1 MKRKNVAIMFSV
13 MLAFSGVSV
22 PEKTVCAQ
30 ETLVTQEDQYEEQD
44 NWAEEDGILSGS
56 SQDAD
61 YDDQEWLLDDGY
73 GVDDSFLEDD
83 FLIDPEE
90 DEELTG
96 TEDLDND
103 KNSESLSGTSQNAD
117 GQVTTQNEDE
127 TTVQTGSCGENA
139 TYDLDS
145 KGKLR
150 IKGSGAVTH
159 ITAFK
164 ENNQIRTVVVEEG
177 ITDIAP
183 YAFSRCDSLV
193 SVTLPDSMT
202 AIREAMFIKCDNL
215 SEVTLPKKLKVIG
228 DNAFSGCMNL
238 TSLTLPDT
246 LTDIG
251 VEAFSGVGITK
262 FNLPQGVQRIG
273 EGAFTSDIFTEIQL
287 PETITDLGA
296 RAFQYCE
303 KLKKITIP
311 ENVSEIR
318 DGTFLACSA
327 LKTVTLPQNLQRI
340 GKDAFS
346 NCKALT
352 EVDISA
358 SVTEIGKYAFYKCD
372 KLNTVYIRGNEVS
385 IGECAIGYS
394 IVYVKAEEEWK
405 DVKNKNLIFYGNIGS
420 TAEKYAAE
428 NELTF
433 PHPAEVLVHCP
444 PKEETC
450 EENGNI
456 EYWHCNS
463 CGLNYSD
470 KDGKETVADV
480 VISKNGHEIKLQS
493 GKDATTESEGRKE
506 YYFCSRCGKKFWK
519 ENGTEEVTDD
529 RDLVI
534 SKIKITEETE
544 GVVET
549 EPEQITPETT
559 AAKDN
564 LIQTEK
570 KHRKQEKNTGT
581 KKETTQKTQ
590 KVRTKKIKGLKKS
603 ISIVKG
609 KTMKLKPVLVPKN
622 STEKISYSTSNKKV
636 AAVNAKGVITG
647 KKAGTA
653 KITVKSGS
661 KKYVITVKVTKVKTA
676 KLSGI
681 PAKKSIKKGKTYKL
695 KAVVT
700 PKNSDEKVTYSSS
713 NKKIATVT
721 AKGVVKGKKKGTVKI
736 TVKSGSRKKTCKV
749 TVK

>member
-30 ETLVTQEDQYEEQD
+30 ETLVTQEEQD
-44 NWAEEDGILSGS
+44 NWSEEDGILSGS

-127 TTVQTGSCGENA
+127 TTVQTGKCGEDA

-145 KGKLR
+145 KGKLW
-150 IKGSGAVTH
+150 IKGSGAVTD

-164 ENNQIRTVVVEEG
+164 ENNQIRTVVVKEG

-405 DVKNKNLIFYGNIGS
+405 DVRNKNLIFYGNIGS

-433 PHPAEVLVHCP
+433 PHPAEVLVRCP
-444 PKEETC
+444 PKEATC

-470 KDGKETVADV
+470 ADGKETVADV
-480 VISKNGHEIKLQS
+480 VISKTGHEIKLQS
-493 GKDATTESEGRKE
+493 GKDATTESEGRKA

-529 RDLVI
+529 SELVI
-534 SKIKITEETE
+534 PKIKQEETEETE

-549 EPEQITPETT
+549 EPE
-559 AAKDN
+559 
-564 LIQTEK
+564 
-570 KHRKQEKNTGT
+570 QEKNTGT

-622 STEKISYSTSNKKV
+622 STEKISYSTSDKKM

-661 KKYVITVKVTKVKTA
+661 KKYVITVKITKVKTA

-721 AKGVVKGKKKGTVKI
+721 AKGVVRGKKKGTVKI

>member
-13 MLAFSGVSV
+13 MLAVSGVSV
-22 PEKTVCAQ
+22 SEKTVCAQ
-30 ETLVTQEDQYEEQD
+30 ETLVTQEDQYEEQE
-44 NWAEEDGILSGS
+44 NWSEEDGILSGS
-56 SQDAD
+56 SKDAD

-103 KNSESLSGTSQNAD
+103 KNSESLSETSQNAD

-127 TTVQTGSCGENA
+127 TTVQTGSCGDNA

-145 KGKLR
+145 KGNLW
-150 IKGSGAVTH
+150 ITGSGAVTD

-177 ITDIAP
+177 ITDIAA
-183 YAFSRCDSLV
+183 YAFSRCDNLISV
-193 SVTLPDSMT
+193 SLPDSMT

-215 SEVTLPKKLKVIG
+215 SEVTLPKKLEVIG

-238 TSLTLPDT
+238 TRLTLPDT

-287 PETITDLGA
+287 PESITDLGA

-311 ENVSEIR
+311 ESISEIR

-346 NCKALT
+346 NCKTLT

-405 DVKNKNLIFYGNIGS
+405 DIKNKNLIFYGNIGS

-444 PKEETC
+444 PQEATC

-470 KDGKETVADV
+470 ADGKETVADV
-480 VISKNGHEIKLQS
+480 VISKKGHEIKLQS
-493 GKDATTESEGRKE
+493 GKDATTKSEGRKA

-529 RDLVI
+529 SDLI
-534 SKIKITEETE
+534 IPKIKQEITEETEETE

-549 EPEQITPETT
+549 EPEQIVPETT
-559 AAKDN
+559 AVKDN
-564 LIQTEK
+564 LIQ
-570 KHRKQEKNTGT
+570 T

-609 KTMKLKPVLVPKN
+609 KNMKLKPVLVPKN

-721 AKGVVKGKKKGTVKI
+721 AKGVIKGKKKGTVKI

>member
-13 MLAFSGVSV
+13 MLAVSGVSV

-30 ETLVTQEDQYEEQD
+30 ETLVTQEDPYEEQE
-44 NWAEEDGILSGS
+44 NWSEEDGILSGS
-56 SQDAD
+56 SKDAD

-127 TTVQTGSCGENA
+127 TTVQTGSCGKNA
-139 TYDLDS
+139 AYDLDNR
-145 KGKLR
+145 GNLR
-150 IKGSGAVTH
+150 ITGSGEVTD

-193 SVTLPDSMT
+193 SVTLSDSMT

-215 SEVTLPKKLKVIG
+215 SEVTLPKKLEVIG

-405 DVKNKNLIFYGNIGS
+405 DVRNKNLIFYGNIGS

-433 PHPAEVLVHCP
+433 PHPAEVLEHCP
-444 PKEETC
+444 PKKATC

-470 KDGKETVADV
+470 ADGKETVADV
-480 VISKNGHEIKLQS
+480 VILKKGHEIKLQS
-493 GKDATTESEGRKE
+493 GKDATTESEGRKA

-529 RDLVI
+529 SELVI
-534 SKIKITEETE
+534 PKIKQEITEETE

-549 EPEQITPETT
+549 EPKQIVPETT
-559 AAKDN
+559 AVKDN
-564 LIQTEK
+564 LIQ
-570 KHRKQEKNTGT
+570 T

-721 AKGVVKGKKKGTVKI
+721 AKGVVKGKKKGTVTI

>member
-13 MLAFSGVSV
+13 MLAVSGVSV

-30 ETLVTQEDQYEEQD
+30 ETLVTQEDQSEEQETLVTQEDQSEEQD
-44 NWAEEDGILSGS
+44 NWSEEDGILSGS
-56 SQDAD
+56 PEDAY
-61 YDDQEWLLDDGY
+61 YDDQEWLIDDGY

-90 DEELTG
+90 DEELTE
-96 TEDLDND
+96 TEDLDNA

-117 GQVTTQNEDE
+117 GQVTPQNEDE
-127 TTVQTGSCGENA
+127 TTVQTGICGGNA
-139 TYDLDS
+139 TYGLDS
-145 KGKLR
+145 KGNLR
-150 IKGSGAVTH
+150 ITGSGAVTD

-177 ITDIAP
+177 ITDIAA
-183 YAFSRCDSLV
+183 YAFSRCDNLISM
-193 SVTLPDSMT
+193 TLPDSMT
-202 AIREAMFIKCDNL
+202 AIRKAMFIKCDNL
-215 SEVTLPKKLKVIG
+215 SEVTLPKKLEVIG

-303 KLKKITIP
+303 KLEKITIP
-311 ENVSEIR
+311 ENISEIR

-346 NCKALT
+346 NCKVLT
-352 EVDISA
+352 EIDISA
-358 SVTEIGKYAFYKCD
+358 SVTEIGEYAFYKCD

-394 IVYVKAEEEWK
+394 IVYVKSEGEWK
-405 DVKNKNLIFYGNIGS
+405 DAKNKNLIFYGNIGS

-433 PHPAEVLVHCP
+433 PHPAEVLIHYP
-444 PKEETC
+444 PKEAAC

-470 KDGKETVADV
+470 ADGKETVADV
-480 VISKNGHEIKLQS
+480 VISKKGHEIKLQS
-493 GKDATTESEGRKE
+493 GKDATTKSEGRKA

-519 ENGTEEVTDD
+519 ENGTEEVTDNSK
-529 RDLVI
+529 LVI
-534 SKIKITEETE
+534 PKIKQEKTE

-549 EPEQITPETT
+549 EPEQKTPE
-559 AAKDN
+559 
-564 LIQTEK
+564 
-570 KHRKQEKNTGT
+570 T

-590 KVRTKKIKGLKKS
+590 KVRTEKIKGLKKS

-622 STEKISYSTSNKKV
+622 STEKISYSTSDKKV

-695 KAVVT
+695 KAVIT
-700 PKNSDEKVTYSSS
+700 PKNSDEKITYSSS
-713 NKKIATVT
+713 NKKVATVT
-721 AKGVVKGKKKGTVKI
+721 AKGVIKGKKKGTVKI
-736 TVKSGSRKKTCKV
+736 TVKSGSRKKICKV

>member
-1 MKRKNVAIMFSV
+1 M
-13 MLAFSGVSV
+13 
-22 PEKTVCAQ
+22 
-30 ETLVTQEDQYEEQD
+30 
-44 NWAEEDGILSGS
+44 
-56 SQDAD
+56 
-61 YDDQEWLLDDGY
+61 
-73 GVDDSFLEDD
+73 
-83 FLIDPEE
+83 
-90 DEELTG
+90 
-96 TEDLDND
+96 
-103 KNSESLSGTSQNAD
+103 
-117 GQVTTQNEDE
+117 
-127 TTVQTGSCGENA
+127 
-139 TYDLDS
+139 
-145 KGKLR
+145 
-150 IKGSGAVTH
+150 
-159 ITAFK
+159 
-164 ENNQIRTVVVEEG
+164 
-177 ITDIAP
+177 
-183 YAFSRCDSLV
+183 
-193 SVTLPDSMT
+193 
-202 AIREAMFIKCDNL
+202 
-215 SEVTLPKKLKVIG
+215 
-228 DNAFSGCMNL
+228 
-238 TSLTLPDT
+238 
-246 LTDIG
+246 
-251 VEAFSGVGITK
+251 
-262 FNLPQGVQRIG
+262 
-273 EGAFTSDIFTEIQL
+273 
-287 PETITDLGA
+287 
-296 RAFQYCE
+296 
-303 KLKKITIP
+303 
-311 ENVSEIR
+311 
-318 DGTFLACSA
+318 ACSA

-405 DVKNKNLIFYGNIGS
+405 DIKNKNLIFYGNIGS

-433 PHPAEVLVHCP
+433 PHPAEVLVHCL
-444 PKEETC
+444 PKEATC

-470 KDGKETVADV
+470 ADGKETVADV
-480 VISKNGHEIKLQS
+480 VISKKGHEIKLQS
-493 GKDATTESEGRKE
+493 GKDATTEFEGRKA

-529 RDLVI
+529 SELVI
-534 SKIKITEETE
+534 PKIKQEITEETEETE

-549 EPEQITPETT
+549 EPEQIVPETT
-559 AAKDN
+559 AVKDN
-564 LIQTEK
+564 LIQ
-570 KHRKQEKNTGT
+570 T

>member
-30 ETLVTQEDQYEEQD
+30 ETLVTQEEQD
-44 NWAEEDGILSGS
+44 NWSEEDGILSGS

-127 TTVQTGSCGENA
+127 TTVQTGKCGENA

-145 KGKLR
+145 KGKLW
-150 IKGSGAVTH
+150 IKGSGAVTD

-246 LTDIG
+246 LTDIC

-405 DVKNKNLIFYGNIGS
+405 DVRNKNLIFYGNIGS

-444 PKEETC
+444 PKEATC

-470 KDGKETVADV
+470 ADGKETVADV
-480 VISKNGHEIKLQS
+480 VISKMGHNIKLQS
-493 GKDATTESEGRKE
+493 GKDATTESEGRKA

-529 RDLVI
+529 SELVI
-534 SKIKITEETE
+534 SKIKQEETEETE
-544 GVVET
+544 GIGET
-549 EPEQITPETT
+549 EPE
-559 AAKDN
+559 
-564 LIQTEK
+564 
-570 KHRKQEKNTGT
+570 QEKNTGT

-622 STEKISYSTSNKKV
+622 STEKISYSTSDKKV

-661 KKYVITVKVTKVKTA
+661 KKYVITVKITKVKTA

>member
-13 MLAFSGVSV
+13 MLVVSGVSV
-22 PEKTVCAQ
+22 SEKTVCAQ
-30 ETLVTQEDQYEEQD
+30 ETLVTQEDQYEEQE
-44 NWAEEDGILSGS
+44 NWSEEDGILSGS

-139 TYDLDS
+139 AYDLDS

-150 IKGSGAVTH
+150 IKGSGAVTD

-303 KLKKITIP
+303 KLKEIIIP

-405 DVKNKNLIFYGNIGS
+405 DVRNKNLIFYGNIGS

-444 PKEETC
+444 PKEATC

-470 KDGKETVADV
+470 TDGKETVADV
-480 VISKNGHEIKLQS
+480 VISKMGHKIELQS
-493 GKDATTESEGRKE
+493 GKGATTESEGRKA

-529 RDLVI
+529 SELVI
-534 SKIKITEETE
+534 PKIKQEETEETE
-544 GVVET
+544 GVGET
-549 EPEQITPETT
+549 EPE
-559 AAKDN
+559 
-564 LIQTEK
+564 
-570 KHRKQEKNTGT
+570 QEKNTGT

-622 STEKISYSTSNKKV
+622 STEKISYSTSDKKV

>member
-13 MLAFSGVSV
+13 MLAVSGVLV
-22 PEKTVCAQ
+22 PEKTICAQEILVTQEDQSEEQ
-30 ETLVTQEDQYEEQD
+30 ETLVTQEDQSEEQETLVTQENQSEEQD
-44 NWAEEDGILSGS
+44 NWSEEDGILSGS
-56 SQDAD
+56 PEDAD
-61 YDDQEWLLDDGY
+61 YDDQEWLIDDGY
-73 GVDDSFLEDD
+73 GVDDSFQEDD

-90 DEELTG
+90 EEELTE
-96 TEDLDND
+96 TEELDNA

-117 GQVTTQNEDE
+117 GQVTPQNEDE
-127 TTVQTGSCGENA
+127 TTVQTGICGENA
-139 TYDLDS
+139 TYGLDS
-145 KGKLR
+145 KGNLR
-150 IKGSGAVTH
+150 ITGSGAVTY

-177 ITDIAP
+177 ITDIAA
-183 YAFSRCDSLV
+183 YAFSRCDNLI

-215 SEVTLPKKLKVIG
+215 SEVTLPKKLEVIG

-262 FNLPQGVQRIG
+262 FNLSQGVQHIG

-311 ENVSEIR
+311 ENISEIR

-346 NCKALT
+346 NCKVLT
-352 EVDISA
+352 EIDISA
-358 SVTEIGKYAFYKCD
+358 SVTEIGEYAFYKCD

-394 IVYVKAEEEWK
+394 IVYVKSEGEWK
-405 DVKNKNLIFYGNIGS
+405 DAKNKNLIFYGNIGS

-433 PHPAEVLVHCP
+433 PHPAEVLIHYP
-444 PKEETC
+444 PKEAAC

-470 KDGKETVADV
+470 ADGKETVADV
-480 VISKNGHEIKLQS
+480 VISKKGHEIKLQS
-493 GKDATTESEGRKE
+493 GKDATTKSEGRKE

-519 ENGTEEVTDD
+519 ENGTEEVTDNSK
-529 RDLVI
+529 LVI
-534 SKIKITEETE
+534 PKIKQEKM
-544 GVVET
+544 ET
-549 EPEQITPETT
+549 EPEQKTPE
-559 AAKDN
+559 
-564 LIQTEK
+564 
-570 KHRKQEKNTGT
+570 T

-590 KVRTKKIKGLKKS
+590 KVRTEKIKGLKQS

-622 STEKISYSTSNKKV
+622 STEKISYSTSDKKV

-661 KKYVITVKVTKVKTA
+661 KKYVITVKIIKVKTA

-695 KAVVT
+695 KAVIT
-700 PKNSDEKVTYSSS
+700 PKNSDEKITYSSS
-713 NKKIATVT
+713 NKKVATVT
-721 AKGVVKGKKKGTVKI
+721 AKGVIKGKKKGTVKI
-736 TVKSGSRKKTCKV
+736 TVKSGSRKKICKV

>member
-13 MLAFSGVSV
+13 MLAVSGVSV
-22 PEKTVCAQ
+22 SEKTVCAQ
-30 ETLVTQEDQYEEQD
+30 ETLVTQEDQYEEQE
-44 NWAEEDGILSGS
+44 NWSEEDGILSGS
-56 SQDAD
+56 SKDAD

-103 KNSESLSGTSQNAD
+103 KNSESLSETSQNAD

-127 TTVQTGSCGENA
+127 TTVQTGSCGDNA

-145 KGKLR
+145 KGNLW
-150 IKGSGAVTH
+150 ITGSGAVTD

-177 ITDIAP
+177 ITDIAA
-183 YAFSRCDSLV
+183 YAFSRCDNLISV
-193 SVTLPDSMT
+193 SLPDSMT

-215 SEVTLPKKLKVIG
+215 SEVTLPKKLEVIG

-238 TSLTLPDT
+238 TRLTLPDT

-287 PETITDLGA
+287 PESITDLGA

-311 ENVSEIR
+311 ESISEIR

-346 NCKALT
+346 NCKTLT

-405 DVKNKNLIFYGNIGS
+405 DIKNKNLIFYGNIGS

-433 PHPAEVLVHCP
+433 PHPAEVLEHCP
-444 PKEETC
+444 PKKATC

-470 KDGKETVADV
+470 ADGKETVADV
-480 VISKNGHEIKLQS
+480 VISKKGHEIKLQS
-493 GKDATTESEGRKE
+493 GKDATTESEGRKA

-529 RDLVI
+529 SDLI
-534 SKIKITEETE
+534 IPKIKQEITEETEETE

-549 EPEQITPETT
+549 EPEQIVPETT
-559 AAKDN
+559 AVKDN
-564 LIQTEK
+564 LIQ
-570 KHRKQEKNTGT
+570 T

-609 KTMKLKPVLVPKN
+609 KNMKLKPVLVPKN

-721 AKGVVKGKKKGTVKI
+721 AKGVIKGKKKGTVKI

>member
-13 MLAFSGVSV
+13 MLAVSGVSV

-30 ETLVTQEDQYEEQD
+30 ETLVTQEEQYEEQD

-405 DVKNKNLIFYGNIGS
+405 DVRNKNLIFYGNIGS

-433 PHPAEVLVHCP
+433 PHPAEVLVYCP
-444 PKEETC
+444 PKEATC

-470 KDGKETVADV
+470 ADGKETVADV
-480 VISKNGHEIKLQS
+480 VISKMGHKIELQS
-493 GKDATTESEGRKE
+493 GKDATTESEGRKA

-529 RDLVI
+529 SELVI
-534 SKIKITEETE
+534 SKIKQEETEETE
-544 GVVET
+544 GVGES
-549 EPEQITPETT
+549 EPE
-559 AAKDN
+559 
-564 LIQTEK
+564 
-570 KHRKQEKNTGT
+570 QEKNTGT

-622 STEKISYSTSNKKV
+622 STEKISYSTSDKKV
-636 AAVNAKGVITG
+636 VAVNAKGVITG

>member
-13 MLAFSGVSV
+13 MLAVSGVSV
-22 PEKTVCAQ
+22 SEKTVCAQ
-30 ETLVTQEDQYEEQD
+30 ETLVTQEDPYEEQE
-44 NWAEEDGILSGS
+44 NWSEEDGILSGS
-56 SQDAD
+56 SKDAD

-103 KNSESLSGTSQNAD
+103 KNSESLSETSQNAD

-127 TTVQTGSCGENA
+127 TTVQTGSCGDNA

-145 KGKLR
+145 KGNLW
-150 IKGSGAVTH
+150 ITGSGAVTD

-177 ITDIAP
+177 ITDIAA
-183 YAFSRCDSLV
+183 YAFSRCDNLISV
-193 SVTLPDSMT
+193 SLPDSMT

-215 SEVTLPKKLKVIG
+215 SEVTLPKKLEVIG

-238 TSLTLPDT
+238 TRLTLPDT

-251 VEAFSGVGITK
+251 VEAFSGVGIKK
-262 FNLPQGVQRIG
+262 FNLPQEVHRIG

-303 KLKKITIP
+303 KLEKITIP

-405 DVKNKNLIFYGNIGS
+405 DVRNKNLIFYGNIGS

-444 PKEETC
+444 PKEATC

-470 KDGKETVADV
+470 ADGKETVADV
-480 VISKNGHEIKLQS
+480 VISKKGHEIKLQS
-493 GKDATTESEGRKE
+493 GKDATTESEGRKA

-529 RDLVI
+529 SELVI
-534 SKIKITEETE
+534 PKIKQEITEETEETE

-549 EPEQITPETT
+549 EPEQIVPETT
-559 AAKDN
+559 AVKDN
-564 LIQTEK
+564 LIQ
-570 KHRKQEKNTGT
+570 T

-609 KTMKLKPVLVPKN
+609 KNMKLKPVLVPKN
-622 STEKISYSTSNKKV
+622 STEKISYSTSDKKV
-636 AAVNAKGVITG
+636 AVVNAKGVITG

>member
-96 TEDLDND
+96 AEDLDND

-139 TYDLDS
+139 AYDLDS

-150 IKGSGAVTH
+150 IKGSGAVTD

-183 YAFSRCDSLV
+183 YAFSRCDNLI

-202 AIREAMFIKCDNL
+202 VIREAMFIKCDNL

-303 KLKKITIP
+303 KLKEIIIP

-405 DVKNKNLIFYGNIGS
+405 DVRNKNLIFYGNIGS

-529 RDLVI
+529 SELVI
-534 SKIKITEETE
+534 PKIKQEETEETE
-544 GVVET
+544 GVGET
-549 EPEQITPETT
+549 EPE
-559 AAKDN
+559 
-564 LIQTEK
+564 
-570 KHRKQEKNTGT
+570 QEKNTGT

-636 AAVNAKGVITG
+636 ATVNAKGVITG

>member
-13 MLAFSGVSV
+13 MLAVSGGLVS
-22 PEKTVCAQ
+22 EKTVCAQ
-30 ETLVTQEDQYEEQD
+30 ETLVTQEDQYEEQE
-44 NWAEEDGILSGS
+44 NWSEEDEILSGS
-56 SQDAD
+56 SKDAD

-127 TTVQTGSCGENA
+127 TTVQTGSCGDNA

-145 KGKLR
+145 KGNLR
-150 IKGSGAVTH
+150 ITGSGAVTN

-215 SEVTLPKKLKVIG
+215 SKVTLPKKLEVIG

-238 TSLTLPDT
+238 TSLTLPNT

-262 FNLPQGVQRIG
+262 FNLPQGVLRIG

-303 KLKKITIP
+303 KLEKITIP

-327 LKTVTLPQNLQRI
+327 LKTVTLPQNLKKI

-405 DVKNKNLIFYGNIGS
+405 DIKNKNLIFYGNIGS

-433 PHPAEVLVHCP
+433 PHPAEVLVHCL
-444 PKEETC
+444 PKGATC

-463 CGLNYSD
+463 CGLNYSNA
-470 KDGKETVADV
+470 DGKETVADV
-480 VISKNGHEIKLQS
+480 VISKKGHEIKLQS

-529 RDLVI
+529 SELVI
-534 SKIKITEETE
+534 PKIKQEKTE

-549 EPEQITPETT
+549 EPEQKTPE
-559 AAKDN
+559 
-564 LIQTEK
+564 
-570 KHRKQEKNTGT
+570 T

-622 STEKISYSTSNKKV
+622 STEKISYSTSDKKV

-721 AKGVVKGKKKGTVKI
+721 AKGVIKGKKKGTVKI

>member
-96 TEDLDND
+96 AEDLDND

-303 KLKKITIP
+303 KLKEIIIP

-405 DVKNKNLIFYGNIGS
+405 DVRNKNLIFYGNIGS

-433 PHPAEVLVHCP
+433 PHPAEVLVYCP
-444 PKEETC
+444 RKEATC

-456 EYWHCNS
+456 KYWHCNS

-470 KDGKETVADV
+470 ADGKETVADV
-480 VISKNGHEIKLQS
+480 VISKMGHKIELQS
-493 GKDATTESEGRKE
+493 GKGATTESEGRKA

-529 RDLVI
+529 SELVI
-534 SKIKITEETE
+534 PKIKQEETEETE
-544 GVVET
+544 GVGET
-549 EPEQITPETT
+549 EPE
-559 AAKDN
+559 
-564 LIQTEK
+564 
-570 KHRKQEKNTGT
+570 QEKNTGT

-609 KTMKLKPVLVPKN
+609 KTMKLKPILVPKN